1 MLYSNDDMDLT
12 NEKSFLTGLNTSQ
25 IVKSDTKKSIVF
37 KIEDVDPPLSENGQ
51 SIPLPDNSNYSRVI
65 DNIQETLKKV
75 NPKFTNPS
83 IVHIWRSHF
92 TTPACTSILSDMFWF
107 SLVKIDKRAGFK
119 EYKKN
124 LLERISHNYIQVF
137 VNVPMD
143 HKEIFF
149 ENFFD
154 AIAQGVFYSMFFSY
168 PKSRSRL
175 NSEDFKQKLYELI
188 SKHIT
193 GLTVKNQGY
202 NHWILDLGAGNV
214 LDKPQSFSQNAGEKL
229 PLIKLKGKTRR
240 TMQPMR
246 YSPFVSRYL
255 HAKRYEA
262 INSVPTWNMRYT
274 MRNLEKEKQVE
285 EKYTYYKK
293 LAIDTE
299 RRAKDRDVQFQ
310 EVSSKIDEEIKEEH
324 REYRKF
330 VNKINK
336 QTKDIIKEGASEYAN
351 KLISLEDLQKKENK
365 SGYIPLL

>member
-1 MLYSNDDMDLT
+1 MLYSNDDMDLS
-12 NEKSFLTGLNTSQ
+12 NDRSFLTGLNTSQ

-37 KIEDVDPPLSENGQ
+37 KIEDVDPPLSENGS

-83 IVHIWRSHF
+83 IVQIWRSHF
-92 TTPACTSILSDMFWF
+92 TTPACTSILSDMFWYC
-107 SLVKIDKRAGFK
+107 LIKIDKRSGFK
-119 EYKKN
+119 EYKKS

-175 NSEDFKQKLYELI
+175 NSEEFKQKLYELI
-188 SKHIT
+188 SKNIT

-202 NHWILDLGAGNV
+202 HHWILDLGAGNV
-214 LDKPQSFSQNAGEKL
+214 LDRNVQSVKGNGEKL
-229 PLIKLKGKTRR
+229 PVIKIKGKTRR

-274 MRNLEKEKQVE
+274 VRNLEKEKEIE
-285 EKYTYYKK
+285 ERYTYYKK

-299 RRAKDRDVQFQ
+299 RRAKDRDLEFQ
-310 EVSSKIDEEIKEEH
+310 EASSKIDEEIKEEH

-330 VNKINK
+330 VNKINR
-336 QTKDIIKEGASEYAN
+336 QTKEIIKEGASEYAN
-351 KLISLEDLQKKENK
+351 KLISLETLQKREKK